1 MTFKIPTSTPTG
13 RRGANASRPNLAS
26 LNTGNVNHNGQCA
39 CWDLVV
45 PALNLLQPLEI
56 ALANTCLYHRNY
68 FSRRINLER
77 THRCNCHYQPDEYRC
92 LDCGYCHLCG
102 CDLVTTSTEHFHRC
116 TCNYCLARCCPHRP
130 LYHSAR
136 QAQRRH
142 ALLRE
147 LQKSERCPPGTPPN
161 TTERRP
167 EEPYPLEVVETLRLL
182 DSSVKG
188 RGRGILNEDDKDIT
202 FTINS
207 RWPSDVYG
215 TTVTEDRGA
224 TGLLRITSRGSRSN
238 LRSPGAASQ
247 SVPISSLL
255 ANLGRK
261 EQSPATATTTETP
274 SASGQTEQDRSATP
288 WSPDQST
295 QTRSDADQ

>member
-1 MTFKIPTSTPTG
+1 MPCRGFCQHFKYRMSDEARQETTNPTLTFKIPTSTPTG
-13 RRGANASRPNLAS
+13 RSGANVSRPNLAS
-26 LNTGNVNHNGQCA
+26 YNTGNVNHNGQCA

-102 CDLVTTSTEHFHRC
+102 CDLVTTSTEYFHRC
-116 TCNYCLARCCPHRP
+116 TCHYCLARCCPHRP

-147 LQKSERCPPGTPPN
+147 LQKSERCPPVLLVRRQTLPRGGQRSRTP
-161 TTERRP
+161 
-167 EEPYPLEVVETLRLL
+167 
-182 DSSVKG
+182 
-188 RGRGILNEDDKDIT
+188 
-202 FTINS
+202 
-207 RWPSDVYG
+207 
-215 TTVTEDRGA
+215 
-224 TGLLRITSRGSRSN
+224 
-238 LRSPGAASQ
+238 
-247 SVPISSLL
+247 
-255 ANLGRK
+255 
-261 EQSPATATTTETP
+261 
-274 SASGQTEQDRSATP
+274 
-288 WSPDQST
+288 
-295 QTRSDADQ
+295 